1 MRLIFVDAPRDTK
14 KHENVGNLEVAVTTE
29 KSRGRGR
36 LPGTRGG
43 GPDPIDIHV
52 GKRVKLR
59 RTLLHISQEL
69 LASDIGVTFQQVQK
83 YESGHNRV
91 SASRLYDI
99 SRVLNCAISYFF
111 EDIGPET
118 TGERATPAA
127 RGDEGLAEDAQAFGG
142 DPMQRTE
149 TLELVRAYWRL
160 HNPDLRANV
169 LALLNNISKREQL
182 TAR

>member
-1 MRLIFVDAPRDTK
+1 M
-14 KHENVGNLEVAVTTE
+14 EVAVIAM

-36 LPGTRGG
+36 QPGVRGG

-52 GKRVKLR
+52 GKRIKLR
-59 RTLLHISQEL
+59 RTLLHISQEQ

-91 SASRLYDI
+91 SASRLFDI
-99 SRVLNCAISYFF
+99 SRVLNCPIAYFF

-118 TGERATPAA
+118 TGDRTTPTSRSVTEGVA
-127 RGDEGLAEDAQAFGG
+127 DEAIPFDS

-149 TLELVRAYWRL
+149 TLELVRSYWRL
-160 HNPDLRANV
+160 HNPELRKNV
-169 LALLNNISKREQL
+169 LELLSNISKRE
-182 TAR
+182 

>member
-1 MRLIFVDAPRDTK
+1 M
-14 KHENVGNLEVAVTTE
+14 
-29 KSRGRGR
+29 KSRARGKV
-36 LPGTRGG
+36 PGTRGG

-59 RTLLHISQEL
+59 RTLLHISQEQ

-91 SASRLYDI
+91 SASRLFDI
-99 SRVLNCAISYFF
+99 SRVLNCPIAYFF
-111 EDIGPET
+111 EDITAET
-118 TGERATPAA
+118 TGERQTPGA
-127 RGDEGLAEDAQAFGG
+127 RGNEGMAEESAEFGG

-160 HNPDLRANV
+160 HNPELRSNV
-169 LALLNNISKREQL
+169 LALLNNISKRE
-182 TAR
+182 

>member
-1 MRLIFVDAPRDTK
+1 V
-14 KHENVGNLEVAVTTE
+14 
-29 KSRGRGR
+29 
-36 LPGTRGG
+36 PGTRGG

-59 RTLLHISQEL
+59 RTLLHISQEQ

-91 SASRLYDI
+91 SASRLFDI
-99 SRVLNCAISYFF
+99 SRVLNCPISYFF
-111 EDIGPET
+111 EDITAET
-118 TGERATPAA
+118 TGERQTPGA
-127 RGDEGLAEDAQAFGG
+127 RGNEGIAEESTEFGA

-160 HNPDLRANV
+160 HNPELRNNV
-169 LALLNNISKREQL
+169 LALLNNISKRE
-182 TAR
+182 

>member
-1 MRLIFVDAPRDTK
+1 M
-14 KHENVGNLEVAVTTE
+14 
-29 KSRGRGR
+29 KSRARGKV
-36 LPGTRGG
+36 PGTRGG

-59 RTLLHISQEL
+59 RTLLHISQEQ

-91 SASRLYDI
+91 SASRLFDI
-99 SRVLNCAISYFF
+99 SRVLNCPISYFF
-111 EDIGPET
+111 EDITAET
-118 TGERATPAA
+118 TGDRQTPGA
-127 RGDEGLAEDAQAFGG
+127 RGNEGLEEEKSEFGT

-160 HNPDLRANV
+160 HNPELRTNV
-169 LALLNNISKREQL
+169 LSLLNNISKRE
-182 TAR
+182 

>member
-1 MRLIFVDAPRDTK
+1 M
-14 KHENVGNLEVAVTTE
+14 

-36 LPGTRGG
+36 QPGTRGG

-52 GKRVKLR
+52 GKRIKLR
-59 RTLLHISQEL
+59 RTLLHISQEQ
-69 LASDIGVTFQQVQK
+69 LAGDIGVTFQQVQK

-91 SASRLYDI
+91 SASRLFDI
-99 SRVLNCAISYFF
+99 SRVLNCPIAYFF

-118 TGERATPAA
+118 TGVRTTPAA
-127 RGDEGLAEDAQAFGG
+127 RSPEDMAEEAADIDS

-160 HNPDLRANV
+160 HNAELRRNV
-169 LALLNNISKREQL
+169 LELLANISKRE
-182 TAR
+182 

>member
-1 MRLIFVDAPRDTK
+1 M
-14 KHENVGNLEVAVTTE
+14 

-36 LPGTRGG
+36 QPGTRGG

-52 GKRVKLR
+52 GKRIKLR
-59 RTLLHISQEL
+59 RTLLHISQEQ

-91 SASRLYDI
+91 SASRLFDI
-99 SRVLNCAISYFF
+99 SRVLNCPIAYFF

-118 TGERATPAA
+118 TGDRSMPDS
-127 RGDEGLAEDAQAFGG
+127 RSGDGLADEAAGFDV

-149 TLELVRAYWRL
+149 TLELVRSYWRL
-160 HNPDLRANV
+160 QNADMRKNV
-169 LALLNNISKREQL
+169 LEHLSNISKRE
-182 TAR
+182 

>member
-1 MRLIFVDAPRDTK
+1 M
-14 KHENVGNLEVAVTTE
+14 
-29 KSRGRGR
+29 KSRGRGKQ
-36 LPGTRGG
+36 PGTRGG
-43 GPDPIDIHV
+43 GPDPVDIHV

-59 RTLLHISQEL
+59 RTLLHISQEQ

-91 SASRLYDI
+91 SASRLFDI
-99 SRVLNCAISYFF
+99 SRVLNCPISYFF

-118 TGERATPAA
+118 TGDRATPGA
-127 RGDEGLAEDAQAFGG
+127 REGLAEENQEFGS

-160 HNPDLRANV
+160 HNPELRTNV
-169 LALLNNISKREQL
+169 LSLLNNISKRE
-182 TAR
+182 

>member
-1 MRLIFVDAPRDTK
+1 M
-14 KHENVGNLEVAVTTE
+14 

-36 LPGTRGG
+36 QPSARGG

-59 RTLLHISQEL
+59 RTLLHISQEQ
-69 LASDIGVTFQQVQK
+69 LAGDIGVTFQQVQK

-99 SRVLNCAISYFF
+99 SRVLNCPISYFF
-111 EDIGPET
+111 EDINDDTVG
-118 TGERATPAA
+118 GRQMPAA
-127 RGDEGLAEDAQAFGG
+127 RDVEGLSEESESFEA

-149 TLELVRAYWRL
+149 SLELVRAYWRL
-160 HNPDLRANV
+160 HSADLRQNV
-169 LALLNNISKREQL
+169 LDLLNNISRRE
-182 TAR
+182 

>member
-1 MRLIFVDAPRDTK
+1 M
-14 KHENVGNLEVAVTTE
+14 

-36 LPGTRGG
+36 QPGTRGG

-52 GKRVKLR
+52 GKRIKLR
-59 RTLLHISQEL
+59 RTLLHISQEQ
-69 LASDIGVTFQQVQK
+69 LAGDIGVTFQQVQK

-91 SASRLYDI
+91 SASRLFDI
-99 SRVLNCAISYFF
+99 SRVLNCPIAYFF

-118 TGERATPAA
+118 TGDRTTPQARSGEAA
-127 RGDEGLAEDAQAFGG
+127 AEEAAAFDA

-160 HNPDLRANV
+160 HNADLRRNV
-169 LALLNNISKREQL
+169 LELLSNISKRE
-182 TAR
+182 

>member
-1 MRLIFVDAPRDTK
+1 MESTVIPM
-14 KHENVGNLEVAVTTE
+14 

-36 LPGTRGG
+36 QPGTRGG

-52 GKRVKLR
+52 GKRIKLR
-59 RTLLHISQEL
+59 RTLLHISQEQ
-69 LASDIGVTFQQVQK
+69 LAGDIGVTFQQVQK

-91 SASRLYDI
+91 SASRLFDI
-99 SRVLNCAISYFF
+99 SRVLNCPIAYFF

-118 TGERATPAA
+118 TGVRTTPAA
-127 RGDEGLAEDAQAFGG
+127 RSPEDMAEEAADIDS

-160 HNPDLRANV
+160 HNAELRRNV
-169 LALLNNISKREQL
+169 LELLANISKRE
-182 TAR
+182 

>member
-1 MRLIFVDAPRDTK
+1 MESTVIPM
-14 KHENVGNLEVAVTTE
+14 

-36 LPGTRGG
+36 QPGTRGG

-52 GKRVKLR
+52 GKRIKLR
-59 RTLLHISQEL
+59 RTLLHISQEQ
-69 LASDIGVTFQQVQK
+69 LAGDIGVTFQQVQK

-91 SASRLYDI
+91 SASRLFDI
-99 SRVLNCAISYFF
+99 SRVLNCPISYFF

-118 TGERATPAA
+118 TGVRTTPSA
-127 RGDEGLAEDAQAFGG
+127 RSAEDLAEEVAEDA

-160 HNPDLRANV
+160 HNGELRKNV
-169 LALLNNISKREQL
+169 LELLSNISKRE
-182 TAR
+182 